1 MYFIWTL
8 DKVIQEAHRIQSK
21 NIDISISFLP
31 VETKTKEDV
40 LINTKTYIEI
50 LDRIN
55 SEKLHGDATLKLH
68 QFGVYKF
75 PELMKENVEKV
86 VAHANKL
93 GIFIWVDME
102 RPDTVDITIELF
114 NTLRKN
120 YKNVGI
126 CLQTC
131 LKRTE
136 GDMHE
141 LLKTRTPMRLVK
153 GGFYIPYDIHDWSK
167 VTENFSKLM
176 AYMLENSDRPCIATH
191 DVGLIK
197 EAKEIIKEK
206 NIKNAEFQF
215 FYGVKNNVAEKL
227 SSEGYRTAIYI
238 PYGNLFSY
246 IWHGVHTFD
255 INRNIQRVLRFKD
268 IK

>member
-8 DKVIQEAHRIQSK
+8 DKVIKEAHKIQSK
-21 NIDISISFLP
+21 GIDISISFLP
-31 VETKTKEDV
+31 VETKTKEDI

-50 LDRIN
+50 LERIK
-55 SEKLHGDATLKLH
+55 SEGLRGDATLKLH
-68 QFGVYKF
+68 QFGVYKYKD
-75 PELMKENVEKV
+75 LMIENVGKV
-86 VAHANKL
+86 VAHAEKL

-102 RPDTVDITIELF
+102 RPDTVDATIELF
-114 NTLRKN
+114 NNLIKK

-136 GDMHE
+136 SDMQK
-141 LLKTRTPMRLVK
+141 LLVNKVPMRLVK
-153 GGFYIPYDIHDWSK
+153 GGFYVPYDITEWSK

-176 AYMLENSDRPCIATH
+176 EYMLEHSDRPCIATH
-191 DVGLIK
+191 DIGLIEK
-197 EAKEIIKEK
+197 AKQIIKDK

-215 FYGVKNNVAEKL
+215 FYGVKNDIAEKL
-227 SSEGYRTAIYI
+227 SSEGYKAAIYI
-238 PYGNLFSY
+238 PYGNLFTY
-246 IWHGVHTFD
+246 IWNGFRTFD
-255 INRNIQRVLRFKD
+255 MNRNIQRVLRFKN